1 MLKINRVKE
10 AFHSEGIQIST
21 KALNVLSDEAKG
33 EILEWVR
40 IAKEDEDVH
49 RVTPEFLMRHP
60 SHIPTSELE
69 KAESLLKSIPQYGS
83 HHQIN
88 EKIQTYFD
96 AKVNYTDDSLTV
108 SLEEQELF
116 DQIAYN
122 YLMNN
127 YYKGDNG
134 LYYTATVE
142 EFVEYTDVN
151 FETNAD
157 GTDRGFFNP
166 LTEKYQDEMPE
177 QPTWII
183 DIQYGRQDDCY
194 NETYSLKVG
203 VVKTVLDKFLEA
215 KRQKSNPIEPSNR
228 RLCHWIQDVEW

>member
-1 MLKINRVKE
+1 MSDKIMKR
-10 AFHSEGIQIST
+10 
-21 KALNVLSDEAKG
+21 
-33 EILEWVR
+33 
-40 IAKEDEDVH
+40 
-49 RVTPEFLMRHP
+49 
-60 SHIPTSELE
+60 LE

-88 EKIQTYFD
+88 EKVQAYFD
-96 AKVNYTDDSLTV
+96 DEEQGSLTV

-134 LYYTATVE
+134 LYSSAKVDD
-142 EFVEYTDVN
+142 FVEWTDVTL
-151 FETNAD
+151 EEYGDTE
-157 GTDRGFFNP
+157 RGFFNP
-166 LTEKYQDEMPE
+166 VTEKYQDEMPE
-177 QPTWII
+177 QPTWIV

-203 VVKTVLDKFLEA
+203 VVKEVLDKFLKE
-215 KRQKSNPIEPSNR
+215 KRQRQIDGEPER
-228 RLCHWIQDVEW
+228 RLCHWIQDVEC